1 MTADMK
7 DIILQCVCCHKEIT
21 DLSAAGWRNGERRSF
36 ECPECGCRTKVE
48 AEVWLRLSSDAE
60 ETWRELYR
68 LAQWNACETWF
79 DSDGALRVYGAD
91 DLGGRELAALWIAP
105 ERGYEEAAGLHVT
118 VDGGPVC
125 PYPSTPEWSRRR
137 PPRPSGSASR
147 PSDARSR
154 GGDCGRSRRRT
165 ATSHRPTASTGA
177 HGTHSGNQVNKRS
190 PSGLPQAG
198 RRPSGRAPR
207 WFLRDA

>member
-1 MTADMK
+1 MAAKPGRMTANMK
-7 DIILQCVCCHKEIT
+7 DIILQCACCRKEIT

-68 LAQWNACETWF
+68 LAQWGACETWF

-105 ERGYEEAAGLHVT
+105 EHGYEEAAGLHVT
-118 VDGGPVC
+118 VDGGPV
-125 PYPSTPEWSRRR
+125 PVSVYAGMEPEAAAKAIWERIEAIRRKE
-137 PPRPSGSASR
+137 PG
-147 PSDARSR
+147 
-154 GGDCGRSRRRT
+154 
-165 ATSHRPTASTGA
+165 
-177 HGTHSGNQVNKRS
+177 Q
-190 PSGLPQAG
+190 
-198 RRPSGRAPR
+198 
-207 WFLRDA
+207 

>member
-7 DIILQCVCCHKEIT
+7 DIILQCACCHKGIT
-21 DLSAAGWRNGERRSF
+21 DLSVAGWRNGERRSF

-68 LAQWNACETWF
+68 LAQWGACETWF

-105 ERGYEEAAGLHVT
+105 EHGYEEAAGLHVT
-118 VDGGPVC
+118 VDGKPV
-125 PYPSTPEWSRRR
+125 PVSVYDSLEPEAAAKAIWERIEAIRRKE
-137 PPRPSGSASR
+137 P
-147 PSDARSR
+147 
-154 GGDCGRSRRRT
+154 GR
-165 ATSHRPTASTGA
+165 
-177 HGTHSGNQVNKRS
+177 
-190 PSGLPQAG
+190 
-198 RRPSGRAPR
+198 
-207 WFLRDA
+207 